1 MMLITRRIASLALV
15 TTGLLE
21 NQASSFTPPVVSK
34 NPDLGDVTGRRPFL
48 SSITLAAAPG
58 IELDSQEEIKKA
70 LSNPKTVVLD
80 ARSVDEIAKDGYLM
94 TPNNQWV
101 HAPCTPDE
109 CKLLSVAS
117 SSLIR
122 DKSAPVVVY
131 CASGKRSA
139 KAKEILQSQGYKY
152 VFNAGGFPGDMGYL
166 L

>member
-1 MMLITRRIASLALV
+1 MMLITRRIASLALMM
-15 TTGLLE
+15 TGLME
-21 NQASSFTPPVVSK
+21 NQVSSFSPAVVPTP
-34 NPDLGDVTGRRPFL
+34 NLRDITGRRPFL

-58 IELDSQEEIKKA
+58 IQLDSQEEIKEA

-80 ARSVDEIAKDGYLM
+80 TRTVDEIAKDGLLK

-117 SSLIR
+117 TSLIR

-131 CASGKRSA
+131 CASGKRAA
-139 KAKEILQSQGYKY
+139 KAKETLESQGYKY
-152 VFNAGGFPGDMGYL
+152 VFNAGGFPGDIGYL
-166 L
+166 Q